1 MAFPNSQV
9 RIRDG
14 TVRPINVPEEE
25 LQQLRDILNSNRFTP
40 CRKEA
45 AQKKVTGCCCVCGS
59 IPTMQVSYDADGATR
74 IEKYCSPCV
83 EKTFSRTLKVQIDG
97 GK

>member
-14 TVRPINVPEEE
+14 IVRPINTPAEQ
-25 LQQLRDILNSNRFTP
+25 LQQLKEVLNSNRLTP
-40 CRKEA
+40 SRKEA
-45 AQKKVTGCCCVCGS
+45 VQKKVTGCCCICGS

-74 IEKYCSPCV
+74 IEKYCDNCIKSV
-83 EKTFSRTLKVQIDG
+83 YSREAVL
-97 GK
+97 